1 MNLTAASI
9 SPPRTLVVF
18 AHGKESGPWG
28 SKIKHLAALAGQR
41 GAQVLSPDYADL
53 SDPEQRVQR
62 LLAWPWPPYPSICA
76 ASFAG
81 CACA

>member
-9 SPPRTLVVF
+9 SPPSTLVVF

-41 GAQVLSPDYADL
+41 GAQVLSPDYA
-53 SDPEQRVQR
+53 Q
-62 LLAWPWPPYPSICA
+62 LARWVSRWVFDQYDHAVCKHT
-76 ASFAG
+76 
-81 CACA
+81 C